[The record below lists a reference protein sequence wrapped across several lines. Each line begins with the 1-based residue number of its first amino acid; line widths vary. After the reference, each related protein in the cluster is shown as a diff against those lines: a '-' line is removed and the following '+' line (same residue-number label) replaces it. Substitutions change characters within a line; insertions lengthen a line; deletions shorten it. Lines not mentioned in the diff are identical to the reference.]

1 MINFP
6 QDVQEFTNRLP
17 QHPSSL
23 DILVVRRQSTNDPT
37 AFRDFNVRRDRI
49 ARALLWLKQ
58 NNKYYYDITI
68 DNEALSSLPENGSV
82 THLLPQLQDDQ
93 TIEENS
99 GDDENDENTISSTFV
114 PLLPNTHREDVAI
127 NDTLDRIQNNN
138 HQLMWPVIEGN
149 PINEFQT
156 PGYMARAFPTLY
168 PYGLAD
174 LRSGRPRDIKPA
186 KYFRHLMWYKDMRF
200 AQHTRWRYFA
210 LNSSM
215 RWRTLQEGA
224 VFVKQNIKDNQ
235 IDVTDIQEMIS
246 SGDKQLADR
255 IMRYG
260 EGLRD
265 S

>member
-1 MINFP
+1 
-6 QDVQEFTNRLP
+6 
-17 QHPSSL
+17 
-23 DILVVRRQSTNDPT
+23 
-37 AFRDFNVRRDRI
+37 
-49 ARALLWLKQ
+49 
-58 NNKYYYDITI
+58 
-68 DNEALSSLPENGSV
+68 
-82 THLLPQLQDDQ
+82 
-93 TIEENS
+93 
-99 GDDENDENTISSTFV
+99 
-114 PLLPNTHREDVAI
+114 
-127 NDTLDRIQNNN
+127 
-138 HQLMWPVIEGN
+138 
-149 PINEFQT
+149 
-156 PGYMARAFPTLY
+156 
-168 PYGLAD
+168 
-174 LRSGRPRDIKPA
+174 
-186 KYFRHLMWYKDMRF
+186 MRF